1 MDVPWWSDMK
11 TERDRVNSH
20 AFYALVNLGQSSGT
34 KESKMLSG
42 TDKIEPHFVLIKPS
56 KVDVTD

>member
-1 MDVPWWSDMK
+1 MSRGGHNMK
-11 TERDRVNSH
+11 TEQDRVNSH
-20 AFYALVNLGQSSGT
+20 TFYALINLGQSSGT

-42 TDKIEPHFVLIKPS
+42 TDKIEPHFVFTKPS